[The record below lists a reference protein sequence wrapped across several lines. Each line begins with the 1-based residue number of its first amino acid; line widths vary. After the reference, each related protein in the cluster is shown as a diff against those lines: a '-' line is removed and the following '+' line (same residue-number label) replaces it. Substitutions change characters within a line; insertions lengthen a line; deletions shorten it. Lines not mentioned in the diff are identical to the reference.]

1 MWQIMQND
9 GPVIWP
15 LLDEVLIITENTEWL
30 RIKEKIER
38 RQDTHGSEVQIF
50 AGKSVSYQELF
61 QVLDCVKQ
69 AGLAHISLQAEMA
82 EASP

>member
-50 AGKSVSYQELF
+50 AARSISCQEL
-61 QVLDCVKQ
+61 
-69 AGLAHISLQAEMA
+69 LQNSRA
-82 EASP
+82 